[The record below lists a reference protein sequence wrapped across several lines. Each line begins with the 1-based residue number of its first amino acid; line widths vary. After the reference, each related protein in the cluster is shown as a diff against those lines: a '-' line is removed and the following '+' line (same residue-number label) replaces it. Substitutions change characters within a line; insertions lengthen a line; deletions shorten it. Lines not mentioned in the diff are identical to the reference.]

1 MPVACSIGAAVDH
14 KPEELL
20 KLIIQIPA
28 FNEEATIGV
37 ALAALPKQIPGIT
50 SIETLLID
58 DGSTDA
64 TVEAARRAGVNHV
77 VQLLNNRGL
86 STAFVAG
93 INASLRLGA
102 DIIVNTDAD
111 NQYAGEDIAKVVE
124 PIVSGRAEVVI
135 GDRDVR
141 RSPHMSPMKKML
153 QRTGSWA
160 VGLAAGMTIPD
171 VTSGMRAFSRE
182 AAYEIN
188 VFNPFTYTLETIIQ
202 SGNRNLK
209 VESVVVRTNPPTR
222 PSRLYRGIGSYMR
235 KSVATIFRIYALY
248 KPLKTFFL
256 IGSLFLLAGVLLGV
270 RFLYYFFAE
279 GEAGRVQSLI
289 LASVF
294 LIVGFHTMLIG
305 LVADLISVNRRL
317 SEEVLIRMK
326 KLDRLASPRRQRPD
340 RKKDT
345 RAVQQSIDL
354 EPAPESAAAE
364 PQWVWLLDEARLEN
378 MEEIRPP
385 KEPAATAPPSR
396 RRRRRRG
403 GVRPISGNRERI
415 PHAHGKPG
423 DTPED

>member
-1 MPVACSIGAAVDH
+1 M
-14 KPEELL
+14 

-28 FNEEATIGV
+28 FNEEAHIAT
-37 ALAALPKQIPGIT
+37 ALAALPTKIPGIT
-50 SIETLLID
+50 TIETLLID
-58 DGSTDA
+58 DGSTDS
-64 TVEAARRAGVNHV
+64 TVERARKAGVTHV
-77 VQLLNNRGL
+77 VQLLSNRGL

-111 NQYAGEDIAKVVE
+111 NQYAGADVAKVVA
-124 PIVSGRAEVVI
+124 PIVEGRAEVVI

-141 RSPHMSPMKKML
+141 HSPHMSPVKKVL

-171 VTSGMRAFSRE
+171 VTSGMRAFSRD
-182 AAYEIN
+182 AAFEIN

-209 VESVVVRTNPPTR
+209 LESVVVRTNPPVR
-222 PSRLYRGIGSYMR
+222 PSRLYRGAGSYVR

-256 IGSLFLLAGVLLGV
+256 IGSLFLFAGLLLGA
-270 RFLYYFFAE
+270 RFLYYFLAE
-279 GEAGRVQSLI
+279 GRAGHVQSLI

-317 SEEVLIRMK
+317 SEELLIRMK
-326 KLDRLASPRRQRPD
+326 KLEQRPVLKKQRTET
-340 RKKDT
+340 RKEVS
-345 RAVQQSIDL
+345 RAQGRPPTPEAGKEL
-354 EPAPESAAAE
+354 EAE
-364 PQWVWLLDEARLEN
+364 TQWVWLLDEARLETL
-378 MEEIRPP
+378 EEKRVP
-385 KEPAATAPPSR
+385 KEPARPPADDQPAR

-403 GVRPISGNRERI
+403 GVRPVAGERERI
-415 PHAHGKPG
+415 SHGHVKPVEPP
-423 DTPED
+423 DETR